1 MLALVTK
8 FDDRKLMSMNDS
20 DFAARTLM
28 LAELD
33 GLGILLSTIVISVG
47 GTLLILL
54 LIKLISEKYSRR
66 KYR

>member
-33 GLGILLSTIVISVG
+33 RLGILLSTIVISVG

>member
-1 MLALVTK
+1 LITK
-8 FDDRKLMSMNDS
+8 FDDRKLMSMDDS
-20 DFAARTLM
+20 DFAARALM

-33 GLGILLSTIVISVG
+33 SLGILLSTIAMSVG

-54 LIKLISEKYSRR
+54 LIKLVSENHRRR

>member
-1 MLALVTK
+1 LITK
-8 FDDRKLMSMNDS
+8 FDEQKLMSMDDS
-20 DFAARTLM
+20 DFAERALM

-33 GLGILLSTIVISVG
+33 NLGILLGTIAMSVS

-54 LIKLISEKYSRR
+54 LIKLISENYSRR

>member
-1 MLALVTK
+1 M
-8 FDDRKLMSMNDS
+8 DDS
-20 DFAARTLM
+20 DFAARALM

-33 GLGILLSTIVISVG
+33 SLGILLSTIAMSVG

-54 LIKLISEKYSRR
+54 LIKLISENYSRR